1 MTDVDQL
8 FLLSLLQH
16 GVDEDGLVVLYEVV
30 DVEVPVVGEV
40 GVAVG
45 VDCATVV
52 AHPDV
57 VALMC
62 EDVWQGFCSI
72 TINQTITYPN
82 AGTNS
87 WSNPTVHVG

>member
-8 FLLSLLQH
+8 FLLGLWED
-16 GVDEDGLVVLYEVV
+16 GVDEDGLVVLNEVV

-45 VDCATVV
+45 VNSAAVV
-52 AHPDV
+52 THPDV
-57 VALMC
+57 IALVC
-62 EDVWQGFCSI
+62 EDVWQRFRSK
-72 TINQTITYPN
+72 TINKTITYPN

-87 WSNPTVHVG
+87 